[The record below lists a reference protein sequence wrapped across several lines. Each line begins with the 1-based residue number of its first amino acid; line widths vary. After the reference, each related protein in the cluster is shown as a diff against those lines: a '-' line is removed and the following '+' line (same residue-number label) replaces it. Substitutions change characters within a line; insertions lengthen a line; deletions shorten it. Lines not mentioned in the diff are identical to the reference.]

1 MGFVCRSSS
10 INFKTIKMRAKGLF
24 FSVAFSCALFSCSD
38 DEPVGQDA
46 SVSSD
51 EHQEEQSVRMT
62 QSNAMA
68 IADLFSGHRSVM
80 NDEGENKTLGVS
92 PEVTSMSC
100 YVEDGDTLLYA
111 FNYGEDDGFIVLG
124 SVVSSYPVFG
134 YSDKGSVDFA
144 ADNGGLDFFCD
155 EGGRTG

>member
-1 MGFVCRSSS
+1 
-10 INFKTIKMRAKGLF
+10 
-24 FSVAFSCALFSCSD
+24 
-38 DEPVGQDA
+38 
-46 SVSSD
+46 
-51 EHQEEQSVRMT
+51 
-62 QSNAMA
+62 
-68 IADLFSGHRSVM
+68 M